1 MLRPG
6 LYPLSKDCELTLDI
20 MPDPNVR
27 AILLD
32 IEGTTT
38 PVEFVYQVLFPFAR
52 KHLREFIQQHYE
64 SEDLRAVISALSA
77 EHRAENPG
85 ELESGRQPPPWE
97 ENSAPSLLES
107 VTQYVY
113 WLMDHDRK
121 STALKALQG
130 RIWKGGYLSG
140 RLRARVYPDV
150 LPAFMRW
157 QRQQRAIHIFSSGSI
172 LAQKLL
178 FAHTTDGDLTG
189 YISEYFDTTTG
200 AKTDAASYRS
210 ISEKIDRPSAE
221 VLFVSDVSA
230 ELDAAQEA
238 GMKTAICV
246 RQGSAAFGN
255 STHPPVDTFDLIF
268 P

>member
-1 MLRPG
+1 M
-6 LYPLSKDCELTLDI
+6 SDT
-20 MPDPNVR
+20 NVR

-52 KHLREFIQQHYE
+52 RQVKEFVQQHQE
-64 SEDLRAVISALSA
+64 SEDVSAVISALSR
-77 EHRAENPG
+77 EHHADRLSSIRSNIEPG
-85 ELESGRQPPPWE
+85 SQPPPWDE
-97 ENSAPSLLES
+97 SSLVSQLES
-107 VTQYVY
+107 VTQYVH
-113 WLMDHDRK
+113 WLMDQDRK

-130 RIWKGGYLSG
+130 MIWKGGYLSG
-140 RLRARVYPDV
+140 QLRAQVYPDV

-157 QRQQRAIHIFSSGSI
+157 QGQQRAIHIFSSGSI

-210 ISEKIDRPSAE
+210 ISEKIGRSGAE

-230 ELDAAQEA
+230 ELDAAREA
-238 GMKTAICV
+238 GMMTKLCV
-246 RQGSAAFGN
+246 RPGNLETDSA
-255 STHPPVDTFDLIF
+255 THPLIRRFDEVF